1 MLGFSVCCEVVN
13 GSCPPLALLTV
24 PSQEKGKE
32 WLAAHSAN
40 CTTRSL
46 YLSEAELSG
55 APPRKLVISCPAEE
69 GRAGCGGRQITTCR
83 RSLRKKEGRREGEEA
98 EKDGRWERRGLAAR
112 GAVADLEGSSGSP
125 WRLTLLQTNRF
136 YLFILI
142 ISSLLFF
149 YLLLFANDLAT
160 TRKRDSVW
168 FFRCTAASLT
178 LSFQPPKALKKNKH
192 SHYLKGNLES
202 TKVKS
207 RILKSIKVCHEI
219 LLCYVMLLCYA
230 SKMV

>member
-142 ISSLLFF
+142 ISSLLFSTW
-149 YLLLFANDLAT
+149 YSLQTTSPQLVSAT
-160 TRKRDSVW
+160 AFGSSGALQLHW
-168 FFRCTAASLT
+168 RCP
-178 LSFQPPKALKKNKH
+178 FNHPRH
-192 SHYLKGNLES
+192 
-202 TKVKS
+202 
-207 RILKSIKVCHEI
+207 
-219 LLCYVMLLCYA
+219 
-230 SKMV
+230 